1 MSSDEDDGVD
11 AGLAIAMS
19 IAFFSVDAVIA
30 EAPLGLDDRGGEL
43 LLAAAA
49 AAAAALRPKGGFLLS
64 APPCCVAAADLLLP
78 REEEGSPPLRVE
90 GADDRSF
97 PEADDGLPEEGDE

>member
-49 AAAAALRPKGGFLLS
+49 AAALRPKGGFLLS

-78 REEEGSPPLRVE
+78 REEAGSPPLRVE

-97 PEADDGLPEEGDE
+97 PEDDDGLPEEGDE

>member
-43 LLAAAA
+43 LL
-49 AAAAALRPKGGFLLS
+49 AAAALRPKGGFLLS

-97 PEADDGLPEEGDE
+97 PEDDDGLPEEGDE